1 MKLYF
6 VNGVR
11 HSAVVMARTKKEAIR
26 MAAKVREDVPSD
38 HVLFGSVADWEAPE
52 AYELKLPKGWRIIQD
67 L

>member
-11 HSAVVMARTKKEAIR
+11 HSAVVMARTKKEAIGL
-26 MAAKVREDVPSD
+26 AAKVSD
-38 HVLFGSVADWEAPE
+38 DDRVLFGSVGDWEAPE
-52 AYELKLPKGWRIIQD
+52 AHELKLPNGWKIIKD

>member
-11 HSAVVMARTKKEAIR
+11 HSAVVMAGTKKEAIGL
-26 MAAKVREDVPSD
+26 AAKVSD
-38 HVLFGSVADWEAPE
+38 DDRVLFGSVGDWEGPE
-52 AYELKLPKGWRIIQD
+52 AYELKLPKGWRISKD